1 MRPAVSLPDRSGE
14 VPEEGGVVSKGK
26 IVVGTAGGLRTA
38 DRVVLCDADVTAVTA
53 ADSGW
58 WMVSGERDVLRI
70 PDAGET
76 AARIDGPA
84 GRCLI
89 ADGGDLLIGT
99 VEAHLLRLSGGSL
112 EPVASFDRADGRD
125 AWYTPWGGPPDTRSL
140 CRGADGT
147 LYANIHVGGILRSR
161 DRGATW
167 IPTVDIDDDVHQV
180 LAHPTE
186 SGCVFAAAAIGL
198 LRSVDCGETWVRETE
213 GLHATYAR
221 AVAVAGDTLLLTASE
236 GPKSRRAAVYR
247 RPLAGG
253 PFEHCSNGL
262 PEWFD
267 ANIDTH
273 RLAAADET
281 AAFGTDD
288 GRVFV
293 SDDEGRTWELADE
306 KLSPIRAVAVEA

>member
-1 MRPAVSLPDRSGE
+1 VSLE
-14 VPEEGGVVSKGK
+14 K

-38 DRVVLCDADVTAVTA
+38 DGTVLSDADVTAMTA
-53 ADSGW
+53 ADRAW
-58 WMVSGERDVLRI
+58 WVLAGERDVHRI
-70 PDAGET
+70 GGGDEKASSMV
-76 AARIDGPA
+76 GPP

-89 ADGGDLLIGT
+89 ADGDDLLIGT
-99 VEAHLLRLSGGSL
+99 AEAHLMRLSGDSM
-112 EPVASFDRADGRD
+112 EPVVSFDRADGRD

-140 CRGADGT
+140 SRGPDGI

-167 IPTVDIDDDVHQV
+167 TPTLDIDDDVHQV
-180 LAHPTE
+180 LAHPTA
-186 SGCVFAAAAIGL
+186 SGHVFAAAAVGL
-198 LRSVDCGETWVRETE
+198 LWSVDGGDTWARETV

-221 AVAVAGDTLLLTASE
+221 ADAVARDTLLLTASE
-236 GPKSRRAAVYR
+236 GPRSRRAAVYR
-247 RPLAGG
+247 RSLAGG
-253 PFEHCSNGL
+253 PFERCSNGL

-273 RLAAADET
+273 RLAASGST

-293 SDDEGRTWELADE
+293 SEDEGRNWELVDDRFP
-306 KLSPIRAVAVEA
+306 PIRAVAIEA